1 MSTSLPPVVA
11 DYIAAVNDFDEDRIV
26 ATFADDAVVNDARRE
41 FWGAD
46 EIRKWVIKE
55 FLDDHVTMD
64 VTEVIGHHAM
74 TVVRARYDGEYDKTN
89 LPEELI
95 LTNYFHI
102 EDGRIVTLM
111 IIHNEPTP
119 AA

>member
-1 MSTSLPPVVA
+1 M
-11 DYIAAVNDFDEDRIV
+11 
-26 ATFADDAVVNDARRE
+26 
-41 FWGAD
+41 GAD
-46 EIRKWVIKE
+46 EIRKWVVKE

-64 VTEVIGHHAM
+64 VTEVIRHHAM
-74 TVVRARYDGEYDKTN
+74 TVVRAGYDGEYDKTN

-102 EDGRIVTLM
+102 EDCRIVTLM

>member
-11 DYIAAVNDFDEDRIV
+11 DFIAAVNDFDEDRIV
-26 ATFADDAVVNDARRE
+26 ATFAADAVVNDVRRE

-46 EIRKWVIKE
+46 AIRKWVAKE
-55 FLDDHVTMD
+55 LVGDHVTMD
-64 VTEVIGHHAM
+64 VAEVIGHHGM
-74 TVVRARYDGEYDKTN
+74 TVVRAGYDGEYDKTN

-95 LTNYFHI
+95 LTNYFHL

-119 AA
+119 A